1 MAEIT
6 VPDYDELQVI
16 ELDYDEPAQINRS
29 VWTGARKSIG
39 LPGGGI
45 WTGQVAVENIATEA
59 EERRWRAFLA
69 GLKGVQNWFKV
80 YLPCQSHIG
89 PAPTVDTGA
98 GNGYTLPLTG
108 MAASTRIL
116 QAGQHMTVPLPS
128 GHKRAVR
135 LTADLVTD
143 ASGEAVAEFAP
154 ALNEVPTLGATVE
167 TANPYVPVT
176 SSSPRNPMP
185 QSNGISG
192 FAMDVEEYVS
202 AAYGLTPATFDSETP
217 LVTFDS
223 E

>member
-6 VPDYDELQVI
+6 VPDYDELQVL
-16 ELDYDEPAQINRS
+16 ELDFDEPAQQNRS
-29 VWTGARKSIG
+29 GWTGTRKVVG
-39 LPGGGI
+39 LPGAGL
-45 WTGQVAVENIATEA
+45 WSGQVTVQDIATEE
-59 EERRWRAFLA
+59 EERQWRGFIA

-108 MAASTRIL
+108 MSPSTRIL
-116 QAGQHMTVPLPS
+116 ETGQHMTVPLPS

-143 ASGEAVAEFAP
+143 GAGKAVAQFAP

-167 TANPYVPVT
+167 TANPYVPVAAT
-176 SSSPRNPMP
+176 ATRNPIP
-185 QSNGISG
+185 QSNGVSA
-192 FAMDVEEYVS
+192 FTMDVEES
-202 AAYGLTPATFDSETP
+202 R
-217 LVTFDS
+217 
-223 E
+223 